1 MPSSTSLGSLAL
13 YRNSLQ
19 SVVFTMRSLVASF
32 ERAFQ
37 SVFFMGA
44 FFAAMT
50 VEPKLSPPPGE
61 KMDYQSYEG
70 GMKIEAR

>member
-1 MPSSTSLGSLAL
+1 
-13 YRNSLQ
+13 
-19 SVVFTMRSLVASF
+19 
-32 ERAFQ
+32 
-37 SVFFMGA
+37 MGA

-50 VEPKLSPPPGE
+50 VEPRLSPAPEE